1 MADAI
6 HLNVGGT
13 PYVTSFATLGRL
25 PDVTLQ
31 RLLPGLFTSQQRL
44 FPELNTPHQR
54 LLPGEFTPHQRLLPE
69 HAVDAELFTPR
80 QGVEPHNEHF
90 IDRDGSLFRYIL
102 NYLRCNQLILP
113 DDFKEIDALR
123 EEAVYYGLTDLIN
136 AIKQRVLRQHEM
148 TALYVQEC
156 VFTQS
161 GRRHPGTFTTW
172 TITSENTSPIL
183 HLTQIGVFSNEAE
196 VSVSDGA
203 KKLHRSWYDDIKG
216 GQSELGYAYAF
227 GNPRPT
233 IAKLD
238 VFDEV
243 RSLGYRLTNVSVI
256 PDPPA
261 INPILVAFVT
271 LHSAKCY
278 EFQT

>member
-13 PYVTSFATLGRL
+13 VYTTSFATLDRF
-25 PDVTLQ
+25 PDITLQ
-31 RLLPGLFTSQQRL
+31 RLLPKLFALQQGAQ
-44 FPELNTPHQR
+44 TH
-54 LLPGEFTPHQRLLPE
+54 T
-69 HAVDAELFTPR
+69 
-80 QGVEPHNEHF
+80 EHF
-90 IDRDGSLFRYIL
+90 IDRDGPLFRYIL
-102 NYLRCNQLILP
+102 NYLRSNQLLLP
-113 DDFKEIDALR
+113 DNFNEIDALR

-136 AIKQRVLRQHEM
+136 AINQRILRQHEI
-148 TALYVQEC
+148 TTLYVQER
-156 VFTQS
+156 VFAQS
-161 GRRHPGTFTTW
+161 GQRQAGTFTDW

-183 HLTQIGVFSNEAE
+183 HFSQIGVFSNEAE
-196 VSVSDGA
+196 VSVSDDA
-203 KKLHRSWYDDIKG
+203 KRLHRSWYDDIRG
-216 GQSELGYAYAF
+216 GQSDHGYAYAF

-271 LHSAKCY
+271 LQSAKSY
-278 EFQT
+278 EFQI